1 MLWSR
6 NGVTGKWAR
15 TPGRLTSQSYI
26 SRRES
31 VLRVRQARY
40 PVRMTDLD
48 ALKHQLERQLAD
60 LTVQYDAA
68 EQETLRL
75 LAVLKSPAA
84 EARVEQWSAALE
96 ALEKERKIAFERQEV
111 LTQFWALAS
120 RTEE

>member
-1 MLWSR
+1 
-6 NGVTGKWAR
+6 
-15 TPGRLTSQSYI
+15 
-26 SRRES
+26 
-31 VLRVRQARY
+31 
-40 PVRMTDLD
+40 MTDLD